1 MSFSIE
7 NTEVRDFV
15 AFLQLKNVS
24 IQTIAQYQWVLK
36 DFFRAGPSQLASFQ
50 EVTPAHLRDYV
61 AGLQAKKLAAKT
73 VGDRVT
79 ILKRFFGYLAAE
91 GQLPSDPSLR
101 LPLPKLG
108 KRLPKALSLQEMR
121 AFFAA
126 IKSTSDLA
134 RRDRILFELMYAA
147 GLRVSE
153 AVALR
158 LQDFDFADS
167 SVKVVGKGNQE
178 RRIYL
183 KPDLL
188 RRLQSFIRTAQ
199 ITEFLFRG
207 YDEGHLNRRSVE
219 LRIKRYATAAGIK
232 RPVTPHTLR
241 HSIAVHCLQGGAPVS
256 FVQALLG
263 HASLATTGKY
273 LQLTDEMAKEIA
285 LRVPTAL
292 EPLRAAAKKKKGKPR
307 LREAPVAYG
316 VGARV
321 DWDAHVAVVVEWLA
335 G

>member
-7 NTEVRDFV
+7 NAEVRDFV

-24 IQTIAQYQWVLK
+24 SQTIAQYRWVLK
-36 DFFRAGPSQLASFQ
+36 DFFRAGPAQLTSFQ

-91 GQLPSDPSLR
+91 GQLASDPSLR
-101 LPLPKLG
+101 LPLPKVG
-108 KRLPKALSLQEMR
+108 KRLPKALTLQEVR
-121 AFFAA
+121 AFFTA
-126 IKSTSDLA
+126 IKSKSDLG
-134 RRDRILFELMYAA
+134 RRDRILFEVMYAA

-153 AVALR
+153 TVGLR
-158 LQDFDFADS
+158 LQDFDFSDS
-167 SVKVVGKGNQE
+167 SVQVVGKGNQE

-183 KPDLL
+183 KPDLI
-188 RRLQSFIRTAQ
+188 RRLQAFIRSAR
-199 ITEFLFRG
+199 ITEYLFRG
-207 YDEGHLNRRSVE
+207 HDQGHLNRRSVE
-219 LRIKRYATAAGIK
+219 LRIKRYATAAGI
-232 RPVTPHTLR
+232 RRRVTPHTLR
-241 HSIAVHCLQGGAPVS
+241 HSIAVHCLQGGAPVN

-273 LQLTDEMAKEIA
+273 LQLTDQMAKEIA

-292 EPLRAAAKKKKGKPR
+292 EPPRAAAKQKKGKPQ
-307 LREAPVAYG
+307 LREAPVGYG
-316 VGARV
+316 MEAGV
-321 DWDAHVAVVVEWLA
+321 DWDAQVAVVLEWLV